1 MRGTLSEYKF
11 LRVNMIN
18 EPHHAKM
25 NLTFLQTVNT
35 QPHLTVIPC
44 RIAILKYMNTLLKV
58 GSCPNDDNSVQFFIC
73 PFLCSS

>member
-1 MRGTLSEYKF
+1 MVRLTDCPDMTLDVYRGRKTTTQHNNNIRGTLSDYKF

-44 RIAILKYMNTLLKV
+44 RIAILNK
-58 GSCPNDDNSVQFFIC
+58 
-73 PFLCSS
+73 